1 MQAHI
6 QRQQADQLR
15 AHYARVYNA
24 RPSPEILK
32 VSAGRTSSRN
42 NSRPGQFFL
51 CFFRG
56 NLCRHFTE
64 EINFA

>member
-42 NSRPGQFFL
+42 NSRPGQFFCVFL
-51 CFFRG
+51 GAIF
-56 NLCRHFTE
+56 CRRFTK

>member
-42 NSRPGQFFL
+42 NSRPGQFFVY
-51 CFFRG
+51 F
-56 NLCRHFTE
+56 
-64 EINFA
+64 